1 MKRVKIGLLIWV
13 GMILGFIL
21 FPMEVNAS
29 EHTDVTSEF
38 DYIDNWLSASDLDS
52 INEGMD
58 SLFPGIQ
65 IDAKQLLSMIMNGQ
79 VLEALK
85 MFTGQIKNSLQEEL
99 AGLRQVFLYILVL
112 GVVSALF
119 SEFSDLFAGQ
129 QMAQAGFYFL
139 YLFLMAILTKV
150 FLIVSEIAYDTK

>member
-85 MFTGQIKNSLQEEL
+85 CSPVRLRIACRKNWQ
-99 AGLRQVFLYILVL
+99 G
-112 GVVSALF
+112 
-119 SEFSDLFAGQ
+119 
-129 QMAQAGFYFL
+129 
-139 YLFLMAILTKV
+139 
-150 FLIVSEIAYDTK
+150 